1 MQDGHAR
8 GVGADDWLPLGS
20 VVTLRGARHQVMIY
34 GRRQR
39 VQGAVGADASDDATG
54 VAPVDGREWDY
65 VACPWPEGNMG
76 PGHTYLF
83 DADSIDTVWF
93 LGYQNRAEAV
103 IIAPGSST
111 FAPMPPEVS
120 TCPSEVSTWYS
131 FLVILSMRVPVDT
144 LRNTCLSNVI
154 CPQGVPKSTH
164 FY

>member
-39 VQGAVGADASDDATG
+39 VQGAVGADTSDDATG

-83 DADSIDTVWF
+83 DAESIDTVWF
-93 LGYQNRAEAV
+93 LGYQNRDE
-103 IIAPGSST
+103 
-111 FAPMPPEVS
+111 F
-120 TCPSEVSTWYS
+120 
-131 FLVILSMRVPVDT
+131 SMRRRLGTEPGAEGRHG
-144 LRNTCLSNVI
+144 LAE
-154 CPQGVPKSTH
+154 
-164 FY
+164 

>member
-34 GRRQR
+34 GWRQR

-93 LGYQNRAEAV
+93 LGYQNRDE
-103 IIAPGSST
+103 
-111 FAPMPPEVS
+111 F
-120 TCPSEVSTWYS
+120 
-131 FLVILSMRVPVDT
+131 SMRRVRRMSVTWPGIGSAALT
-144 LRNTCLSNVI
+144 
-154 CPQGVPKSTH
+154 
-164 FY
+164 

>member
-20 VVTLRGARHQVMIY
+20 VVTLKGARHQVMIY

-83 DADSIDTVWF
+83 DAESIDTVWF
-93 LGYQNRAEAV
+93 LGYQNRDE
-103 IIAPGSST
+103 
-111 FAPMPPEVS
+111 F
-120 TCPSEVSTWYS
+120 
-131 FLVILSMRVPVDT
+131 SMRRRLGTEPGAEGPRG
-144 LRNTCLSNVI
+144 LAK
-154 CPQGVPKSTH
+154 P
-164 FY
+164 